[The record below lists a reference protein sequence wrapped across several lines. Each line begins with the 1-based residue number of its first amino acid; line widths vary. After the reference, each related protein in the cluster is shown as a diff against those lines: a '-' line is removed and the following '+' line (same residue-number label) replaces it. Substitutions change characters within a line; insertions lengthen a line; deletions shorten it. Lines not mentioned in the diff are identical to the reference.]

1 MLNLVQRA
9 RGGLAIHLSLWLLM
23 GAMGGFANRSLLF
36 FCCVAAG
43 FGASLVGRVLV
54 EPRIEALSER
64 QPASARVLF
73 LGLLLVN
80 PAIWGVTGAASILWP
95 ALNPASSWIWLAVTG
110 MAASGAMSLS
120 FDPAVRKCYA
130 AFAVMPSAIAF
141 LFTQSGRGLFEPL
154 AAVLFLFYVYRG
166 SKIVHDDDWSAMQSR
181 IELEVRG
188 KLLEHLSAT
197 DALTQVSNR
206 LHFDRQLGV
215 EWARARRG
223 TPPVSD
229 MTVIMLDID
238 HFKKVNDTY
247 GHPFG
252 DRCLQAVASA
262 LRPTLGRPT
271 DLLARFGGEEFVAML
286 PSTDA
291 AGAAIVSARMLAAV
305 AAIRID
311 HLGEPVALTCSI
323 GVHTMS
329 ALETADPAAAIQLA
343 DQALYRAKR
352 CGRSQVVVHAAA
364 VDEVAS
370 LAA

>member
-1 MLNLVQRA
+1 MQRA
-9 RGGLAIHLSLWLLM
+9 RGGLAIHLSLGLLM

-43 FGASLVGRVLV
+43 FGASLVGRLFL
-54 EPRIEALSER
+54 ESRIEALSER
-64 QPASARVLF
+64 KPVSARMLF
-73 LGLLLVN
+73 FGLLLVN
-80 PAIWGVTGAASILWP
+80 PAIWGVSGAVSILWL

-120 FDPAVRKCYA
+120 FDPVVRKCYA
-130 AFAVMPSAIAF
+130 AFAVIPSAIAL
-141 LFTQSGRGLFEPL
+141 LFTESGQGLFEPL

-166 SKIVHDDDWSAMQSR
+166 SKIVHDDYWSAVQSR
-181 IELEVRG
+181 IELEARG

-215 EWARARRG
+215 EWARARRA
-223 TPPVSD
+223 TPVGSD

-262 LRPTLGRPT
+262 SRPTLRRPT
-271 DLLARFGGEEFVAML
+271 DLLARFGGEEFVAMQ
-286 PSTDA
+286 PGTGA

-305 AAIRID
+305 AAIKID
-311 HLGEPVALTCSI
+311 HQGESVPLTCSI

-329 ALETADPAAAIQLA
+329 ALQTADPAAAVQFA

-352 CGRSQVVVHAAA
+352 RGRNRVVVHAAA
-364 VDEVAS
+364 VDAVAA